1 MIVFHMQDYEFV
13 PWRKFNEFAQLMEV
27 QLRTILEE
35 LEVELGARRA
45 LAADVERLLANIGDQ
60 LFQKAPSPKKSVG
73 TAWDIEKVL
82 EDTKLDVTFLTFDVV
97 LPNTALACDA
107 NDVTQSLMNIL
118 EFKLDAD
125 LGESQVMYLR
135 EEDDDMKVS
144 EHNGQ
149 NEEGFEVNKVIGPSN
164 FKPLLDKGIRQ
175 KRKGM
180 QLVHPVTPF
189 QGYKK
194 KGIFSIV
201 KPTMSKLSQISYEI
215 SSSPM
220 WRFSSTS

>member
-1 MIVFHMQDYEFV
+1 MYDLVEPLTEGTLELECIGFANVDHESEATLSPRGKEKAKTGHQGKRILPSTSNLTIHYEFV

-45 LAADVERLLANIGDQ
+45 LVANVERLLANIGDQ
-60 LFQKAPSPKKSVG
+60 LFQKVPSPKKS
-73 TAWDIEKVL
+73 
-82 EDTKLDVTFLTFDVV
+82 
-97 LPNTALACDA
+97 
-107 NDVTQSLMNIL
+107 
-118 EFKLDAD
+118 FKLDAD

-135 EEDDDMKVS
+135 EEDDDMEVS

-149 NEEGFEVNKVIGPSN
+149 NKEGFEVNKVVGPSN

-180 QLVHPVTPF
+180 QLVHPFTPF

-194 KGIFSIV
+194 KEYF
-201 KPTMSKLSQISYEI
+201 Q
-215 SSSPM
+215 
-220 WRFSSTS
+220 

>member
-60 LFQKAPSPKKSVG
+60 LFQKAPSPKKS
-73 TAWDIEKVL
+73 
-82 EDTKLDVTFLTFDVV
+82 
-97 LPNTALACDA
+97 
-107 NDVTQSLMNIL
+107 
-118 EFKLDAD
+118 FKLDAD